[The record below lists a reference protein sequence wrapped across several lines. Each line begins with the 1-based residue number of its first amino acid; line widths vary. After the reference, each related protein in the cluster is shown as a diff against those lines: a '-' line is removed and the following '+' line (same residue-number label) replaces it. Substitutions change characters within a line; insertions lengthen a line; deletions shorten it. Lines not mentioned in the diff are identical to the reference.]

1 MSDIDYPKPEL
12 RERIVFLLRR
22 MAHFLFNLPPLLLLP
37 LIIVLFFNKMA
48 LSNLILAR
56 GDTFLYFYPYW
67 EAAADALQNGRVPL
81 WNPQLFMGA
90 PFLANSQAGFFYPLN
105 WPLWLL
111 LPTPYAVNAT
121 ILLHLF
127 IGGWGAYLAAQRTLY
142 LDRSAALAT
151 AVFFALSGYVT
162 AQVEHINQLQ
172 GMAWLPWF
180 FVVLAYAA
188 DEKVYSKMLIIGRTA
203 FGLATLFT
211 LQLLSGHTQTTFIS
225 GVGVLVWSLGMFVAD
240 WLNDDTEN
248 ALLFRFQLD
257 RFKAHMPLA
266 LLISLGLAGMITAVQ
281 LLPTLELAQLSSRQ
295 GGLLPNEV
303 MSFSL
308 HPLLLTK
315 ALLPGYGQLLFSEY
329 VAFLPITALVLA
341 VIGAWQWRQW
351 RGVLPAVALIVVGL
365 LLALGQ
371 FNPLYW
377 GLARLPG
384 FNLFRVPARWMVL
397 YTFGVALLAGLGWQ
411 IVLDRWLLRT
421 LDWRTVPERAREN
434 LWHVER
440 PLRAAVFIIIGL
452 MAWSVIANFLAFF
465 IPTGPE
471 SPYEAPTLE
480 MILLWGGELLLLYG
494 LLGAQRIRFQ
504 PNGQRKIGLVPAL
517 PVSPWPLAFI
527 GLLALFVT
535 TRTHSYNHLTTPEA
549 YFDLRPTTTRLQAA
563 NGCDRPNGCPLL
575 QDRFLSMSDIF
586 FDPGDQAE
594 IDTIYQDQL
603 PISAQRDYT
612 VAIKQKEIIAPN
624 LPLAFGLTSVDGFD
638 GGVLPLRLYSQM
650 MTVILPDGA
659 TTTDGRLREHLT
671 QIPAAQWLDLFNVK
685 YIISDKTG
693 DVWRD
698 GAGEADYAIFFDRQH
713 ELLVPSGQMATVGF
727 VPDFAAT
734 AVYLI
739 AEGEIGTIILND
751 VNIVD
756 GNIVDGSIVDG
767 NIITPEQVEADLF
780 RISWTEATIPKTIQF
795 RASDKGEW
803 IILAATLVNET
814 DGTFQTIV
822 PSNYRQ
828 IHSGDVKIYENLD
841 VMPRAF
847 MVHDWEWLPDV
858 TAVIDAMQSEPFD
871 VRETAVLIGEP
882 FAEEM
887 PDPMSEAIVTIT
899 QYEPEQVTIHTESDD
914 DGLLILS
921 DAYYPGWET
930 AVDGKIAPLY
940 QADGLFRGVI
950 VPAGEHEVTF
960 EFSGNS
966 YKIGRTISLIGLL
979 VWLMLLTTLYGLG
992 RVRSMRL

>member
-12 RERIVFLLRR
+12 KERITFQLRR
-22 MAHFLFNLPPLLLLP
+22 LAQFVFNLPPLLLLP
-37 LIIVLFFNKMA
+37 PMIVFFFNKMA

-67 EAAADALQNGRVPL
+67 EAAAEALQNGRIPL

-90 PFLANSQAGFFYPLN
+90 PFLANSQVGFFYPLN

-111 LPTPYAVNAT
+111 LPTPYAVSAT

-151 AVFFALSGYVT
+151 AVFFALGGYVT

-188 DEKVYSKMLIIGRTA
+188 DEKAYSKMLIIGRTA
-203 FGLATLFT
+203 FGLATLFI

-225 GVGVLVWSLGMFVAD
+225 GVGIVVWGVGMAVAS
-240 WLNDDTEN
+240 WLNEGGETE
-248 ALLFRFQLD
+248 LLFRFQLN
-257 RFKAHMPLA
+257 RFKDRIPLA
-266 LLISLGLAGMITAVQ
+266 LLISLGLAGMVTAVQ

-295 GGLLPNEV
+295 GGLPPNEV

-341 VIGAWQWRQW
+341 IIGAWQWRQW
-351 RGVLPAVALIVVGL
+351 RGVLPAILLIIVGL

-384 FNLFRVPARWMVL
+384 FNLFRVPARWLLL
-397 YTFGVALLAGLGWQ
+397 YTLGVALLAGLGWQ

-440 PLRAAVFIIIGL
+440 PLRVAVFIILGL
-452 MAWSVIANFLAFF
+452 MAWSVIANLLAFF

-471 SPYEAPTLE
+471 SPYEAPSLK
-480 MILLWGGELLLLYG
+480 MILLWGGELLLLYS
-494 LLGAQRIRFQ
+494 LLGARRIRIQ
-504 PNGQRKIGLVPAL
+504 PRGQRKISLVPAL

-527 GLLALFVT
+527 GLFVLFAT
-535 TRTHSYNHLTTPEA
+535 TRTHSYNNLTTPEA

-563 NGCDRPNGCPLL
+563 NDCATPNGCATP
-575 QDRFLSMSDIF
+575 QGRFLSMSDIF

-594 IDTIYQDQL
+594 IDTIYGDQL
-603 PISAQRDYT
+603 PILAQQDYT

-624 LPLAFGLTSVDGFD
+624 LPMTVGLSSMDGFD
-638 GGVLPLRLYSQM
+638 GGVLPLRLYSNL
-650 MTVILPDGA
+650 MTLVLPEGV
-659 TTTDGRLREHLT
+659 TTTDGRLRENLT
-671 QIPAAQWLDLFNVK
+671 HIPAAQWLDLFNVK

-693 DVWRD
+693 DVWRQ
-698 GAGEADYAIFFDRQH
+698 AADADFSIFFDRQH
-713 ELLVPSGQMATVGF
+713 EQTLLAGESALVGF
-727 VPDFAAT
+727 VPDFVTT

-739 AEGEIGTIILND
+739 AEGEMGTAVIDNNELAK
-751 VNIVD
+751 
-756 GNIVDGSIVDG
+756 G
-767 NIITPEQVEADLF
+767 EQVEGDLF
-780 RISWTEATIPKTIQF
+780 RFSWTSPTVPKSIEF
-795 RASDKGEW
+795 HASNKGEW
-803 IILAATLVNET
+803 HILAATLVNEI
-814 DGTFQTIV
+814 DGTFQSIV

-847 MVHDWEWLPDV
+847 MVHDWEWVSDE
-858 TAVIDAMQSEPFD
+858 TTVISAMQSDEFN
-871 VRETAVLIGEP
+871 VRETAVLLGEP
-882 FAEEM
+882 FNEEM
-887 PDPMSEAIVTIT
+887 PNPTRTGIVTIT
-899 QYEPEQVTIHTESDD
+899 QYEPEKVTIQTESEVK
-914 DGLLILS
+914 GLLVLT
-921 DAYYPGWET
+921 DAHYPGWET

-940 QADGLFRGVI
+940 RANGLFRGVI
-950 VPAGEHEVTF
+950 LPAGKHEVTF
-960 EFSGNS
+960 QFSGNS
-966 YKIGRTISLIGLL
+966 FQAGRFISFIGLL
-979 VWLMLLTTLYGLG
+979 IWLMLLGLLYGLG
-992 RVRSMRL
+992 RVRSMRI